1 MQWEKGIDELVKET
15 QEAAAKVGGQRTY
28 QKLDVSASVLATPQG
43 AAFMRYIAQASR
55 DACEAGKDALNVGF
69 RGGWSGVAKACGY
82 GAEENLMFKRIMV
95 AGTGLVLKLGRH
107 KHTGLWTLTY
117 YRKSKR
123 IELTIGCLLA
133 PRPL

>member
-1 MQWEKGIDELVKET
+1 MQWEKSIDELVKET
-15 QEAAAKVGGQRTY
+15 QEAASKLSGQRTY
-28 QKLDVSASVLATPQG
+28 QNLDVSASVLATPQG
-43 AAFMRYIAQASR
+43 AAFMRHIAQASR
-55 DACEAGKDALNVGF
+55 DACELGNDALTVIF

-82 GAEENLMFKRIMV
+82 GAEENLTFKRIIV

-123 IELTIGCLLA
+123 IELTIGHLLS
-133 PRPL
+133 